1 MKRCVWRWILATT
14 FTASPICAQNAA
26 HQLDTKPAL
35 TAQEVVDRIKRRVG
49 IPWLEQT
56 RDTFKAGDPQ
66 TAVTGIAV
74 TMMAT
79 QAVLQRAAANGQNLI
94 ITHEPTFFDDPD
106 KAETVSQGEGDAVL
120 ADKRAFIAK
129 NHLVVWR
136 FHDHWHRMSP
146 DGIEL
151 GNAHALGWEKF
162 QDPTNQYLFTLPETT
177 VGKLADE
184 VKAKFGIASI
194 RIVGDREM
202 KVTHV
207 ALSPGFAGAK
217 REIAALEMPDVQV
230 LLAGETREW
239 ETVEYVADA
248 VTQGK
253 HKALIVLSHVP
264 SEQQGMN
271 ECVRWLSTFVP
282 EVLIQFVPTPDP
294 FAEGSL
300 LAKPA
305 KP

>member
-1 MKRCVWRWILATT
+1 MQRLVWRWMLAAAL
-14 FTASPICAQNAA
+14 TAAPLSAQNADPQPGA
-26 HQLDTKPAL
+26 KAPL
-35 TAQEVVDRIKRRVG
+35 TAQDVVDRIKAHVG

-106 KAETVSQGEGDAVL
+106 KAETVSQGEDDAVL
-120 ADKRAFIAK
+120 AEKRAFIAK
-129 NHLVVWR
+129 NHLVIWR

-151 GNAHALGWEKF
+151 GNARALGWEKF
-162 QDPTNQYLFTLPETT
+162 QDPNNQYLFTLPETT
-177 VGKLADE
+177 VGRLADE
-184 VKAKFGIASI
+184 VKSQFGIASL

-202 KVTHV
+202 KVTRV

-271 ECVRWLSTFVP
+271 ECVRWLGTFVT
-282 EVLIQFVPTPDP
+282 EVPVQFVPTPDP

-300 LAKPA
+300 LAKP
-305 KP
+305 

>member
-1 MKRCVWRWILATT
+1 MKISGWLLSLALI
-14 FTASPICAQNAA
+14 ASPAGAQTANQGSNARA
-26 HQLDTKPAL
+26 AL
-35 TAQEVVDRIKRRVG
+35 TAQEVVDRIKAHVG

-66 TAVTGIAV
+66 TPVTGIAV

-79 QAVLQRAAANGQNLI
+79 QAVLQRAVANGQNLI

-106 KAETVSQGEGDAVL
+106 KAETVSQGEEDHVL
-120 ADKRAFIAK
+120 ADKRAFIAR
-129 NHLVVWR
+129 NHLVIWR
-136 FHDHWHRMSP
+136 FHDHWHRMHP
-146 DGIEL
+146 DGIQL
-151 GNAHALGWEKF
+151 GNVHTLGWEKF
-162 QDPTNQYLFTLPETT
+162 QDPGNQYLFTIPETT

-184 VKAKFGIASI
+184 VRKKFAIAAI

-202 KVTHV
+202 KVTRV

-264 SEQQGMN
+264 SEQQGMD
-271 ECVRWLSTFVP
+271 ECVRWLKTFVT
-282 EVLIQFVPTPDP
+282 EVPVQFVATPDP
-294 FAEGSL
+294 FAQGVL
-300 LAKPA
+300 TAKP
-305 KP
+305 

>member
-1 MKRCVWRWILATT
+1 MKLLGSMISLALLASSVGAQ
-14 FTASPICAQNAA
+14 TATLQNNA
-26 HQLDTKPAL
+26 KPSL
-35 TAQEVVDRIKRRVG
+35 TAAEVVDRIKARVG

-66 TAVTGIAV
+66 TPVTGIAV

-79 QAVLQRAAANGQNLI
+79 QAVLQRAVANGQNLI

-106 KAETVSQGEGDAVL
+106 QAETVSQGDQDPVL
-120 ADKRAFIAK
+120 ADKRAFIAR
-129 NHLVVWR
+129 NHLVIWR
-136 FHDHWHRMSP
+136 FHDHWHRMRP

-151 GNAHALGWEKF
+151 GNVHSLGWEKF
-162 QDPTNQYLFTLPETT
+162 QDPNNQYLFTIPETT

-184 VKAKFGIASI
+184 VQKKFGIAAM
-194 RIVGDREM
+194 RIVGDCEM
-202 KVTHV
+202 KVTRV

-217 REIAALEMPDVQV
+217 REIAALEMPEVQV

-253 HKALIVLSHVP
+253 RKALIVLSHVP
-264 SEQQGMN
+264 SEQQGMD
-271 ECVRWLSTFVP
+271 ECVRWLKKFVS
-282 EVLIQFVPTPDP
+282 EVPVQFVPTPDP
-294 FAEGSL
+294 FAQGVL
-300 LAKPA
+300 VKKP
-305 KP
+305 

>member
-1 MKRCVWRWILATT
+1 MKLSGWMLSLTLI
-14 FTASPICAQNAA
+14 ASPACAQTANQQPNAKA
-26 HQLDTKPAL
+26 PL
-35 TAQEVVDRIKRRVG
+35 TAQEVVDRIKAHVG

-66 TAVTGIAV
+66 TPVTGIAV

-79 QAVLQRAAANGQNLI
+79 QAVLQRAVANGQNLI

-106 KAETVSQGEGDAVL
+106 KAEPVSQGDQDPVL

-129 NHLVVWR
+129 NHLVIWR
-136 FHDHWHRMSP
+136 FHDHWHRMHP

-151 GNAHALGWEKF
+151 GNVHALGWEKF
-162 QDPTNQYLFTLPETT
+162 QDPGNQYLFTIPETT

-184 VKAKFGIASI
+184 VRKKFAISAL
-194 RIVGDREM
+194 RVVGDRDM
-202 KVTHV
+202 KVTRV

-253 HKALIVLSHVP
+253 HKALIVLSHAP
-264 SEQQGMN
+264 SEQQGMD
-271 ECVRWLSTFVP
+271 ECVRWLKTFVT
-282 EVLIQFVPTPDP
+282 EVPVQFVPTPDP
-294 FAEGSL
+294 FAHGVL
-300 LAKPA
+300 RTKP
-305 KP
+305 

>member
-1 MKRCVWRWILATT
+1 MKLLGSMISLALL
-14 FTASPICAQNAA
+14 ASSVCAQTATQQNSA
-26 HQLDTKPAL
+26 KPSI
-35 TAQEVVDRIKRRVG
+35 TAQEVVDRIKAHVG

-66 TAVTGIAV
+66 TPVTGIAV

-106 KAETVSQGEGDAVL
+106 KAETVSQGDQDPVL
-120 ADKRAFIAK
+120 ADKRAFIAR
-129 NHLVVWR
+129 NRLVIWR
-136 FHDHWHRMSP
+136 FHDHWHRMRP

-151 GNAHALGWEKF
+151 GNVHTLGWEKF
-162 QDPTNQYLFTLPETT
+162 QDPNNQYLFTIPETT
-177 VGKLADE
+177 VGKLADQ
-184 VKAKFGIASI
+184 VQKKFGIAAI
-194 RIVGDREM
+194 RIVGDGEM
-202 KVTHV
+202 KVTRV

-253 HKALIVLSHVP
+253 PKALIVLSHVP
-264 SEQQGMN
+264 SEQQGMD
-271 ECVRWLSTFVP
+271 ECVRWLKTFVS
-282 EVLIQFVPTPDP
+282 EVPVQFVATPDP
-294 FAEGSL
+294 FAQGVL
-300 LAKPA
+300 MTKP
-305 KP
+305 

>member
-1 MKRCVWRWILATT
+1 MKLSRSVIALALL
-14 FTASPICAQNAA
+14 ASAAGAQTSTQQNSA
-26 HQLDTKPAL
+26 KPSL
-35 TAQEVVDRIKRRVG
+35 TAQEVVDRIKAHVG

-66 TAVTGIAV
+66 TRVAGIAV

-79 QAVLQRAAANGQNLI
+79 QAVLQRAVANGQNLI

-106 KAETVSQGEGDAVL
+106 KAETVSQGEEDAVL
-120 ADKRAFIAK
+120 ADKRAFIAR
-129 NHLVVWR
+129 NHLVIWR
-136 FHDHWHRMSP
+136 FHDHWHRMHP

-151 GNAHALGWEKF
+151 GNARTLGWEKF
-162 QDPTNQYLFTLPETT
+162 QDPGNQYLFTIPETT

-184 VKAKFGIASI
+184 VQKKFAIAAI

-202 KVTHV
+202 KVTRV

-264 SEQQGMN
+264 SEQQGMD
-271 ECVRWLSTFVP
+271 ECVRWLKTFVSQVP
-282 EVLIQFVPTPDP
+282 VQFVPTPDP
-294 FAEGSL
+294 FAPGVL
-300 LAKPA
+300 MANP
-305 KP
+305 

>member
-1 MKRCVWRWILATT
+1 MKLSGSMISLALL
-14 FTASPICAQNAA
+14 ASSICAQTATQQNPA
-26 HQLDTKPAL
+26 KPSI
-35 TAQEVVDRIKRRVG
+35 TAQEVVDRIKTHVG

-66 TAVTGIAV
+66 TPVTGIAV

-79 QAVLQRAAANGQNLI
+79 QSVLQRAAANGQNLI

-106 KAETVSQGEGDAVL
+106 KAETVSQGDQDPVL

-129 NHLVVWR
+129 NHLVIWR
-136 FHDHWHRMSP
+136 FHDHWHRMHP

-151 GNAHALGWEKF
+151 GNVHTLGWEKF
-162 QDPTNQYLFTLPETT
+162 QDPSNQYLFTIPETT

-184 VKAKFGIASI
+184 VQKKFGIAAI
-194 RIVGDREM
+194 RIVGDHEM
-202 KVTHV
+202 KVTRV

-217 REIAALEMPDVQV
+217 REIVALEMPDVQV

-248 VTQGK
+248 LTQGK

-264 SEQQGMN
+264 SEQQGMD
-271 ECVRWLSTFVP
+271 ECVRWLKPFVT
-282 EVLIQFVPTPDP
+282 EVPVQFVPTPDP
-294 FAEGSL
+294 FAPGVL
-300 LAKPA
+300 VTKP
-305 KP
+305 

>member
-1 MKRCVWRWILATT
+1 MKLSGSMISLALL
-14 FTASPICAQNAA
+14 ASSVCAQTATQQNTA
-26 HQLDTKPAL
+26 KPSI
-35 TAQEVVDRIKRRVG
+35 TAQEVVDRIKAHVG

-66 TAVTGIAV
+66 TPVMGIAV

-79 QAVLQRAAANGQNLI
+79 QAVLQRAVANGQNLI

-106 KAETVSQGEGDAVL
+106 KAETVSQDDQDPVL
-120 ADKRAFIAK
+120 ADKRAFIAG
-129 NHLVVWR
+129 NHLVIWR
-136 FHDHWHRMSP
+136 FHDHWHRMHP

-151 GNAHALGWEKF
+151 GNVHTLGWEKF
-162 QDPTNQYLFTLPETT
+162 QDPSNQYLFTVPETT

-184 VKAKFGIASI
+184 VQKKFGIAAI
-194 RIVGDREM
+194 RIVGDHEM
-202 KVTHV
+202 KVTRV

-248 VTQGK
+248 ITQGK
-253 HKALIVLSHVP
+253 RKALIVLSHVP
-264 SEQQGMN
+264 SEQQGMD
-271 ECVRWLSTFVP
+271 ECVRWLKTFVS
-282 EVLIQFVPTPDP
+282 EVPVQFVPTPDP
-294 FAEGSL
+294 FAPGVL
-300 LAKPA
+300 MTKP
-305 KP
+305 

>member
-1 MKRCVWRWILATT
+1 MKFSGSVIALALLTLSAGART
-14 FTASPICAQNAA
+14 SAQQNS
-26 HQLDTKPAL
+26 TKPML
-35 TAQEVVDRIKRRVG
+35 TAQEVVDRIKAHVG

-56 RDTFKAGDPQ
+56 RDTFKAGEPQ
-66 TAVTGIAV
+66 TPVSGIAV

-79 QAVLQRAAANGQNLI
+79 QAVLQRAVANRQNLI

-106 KAETVSQGEGDAVL
+106 KAETVSQGEEDTVL

-129 NHLVVWR
+129 NHLVIWR
-136 FHDHWHRMSP
+136 FHDHWHRMHP

-151 GNAHALGWEKF
+151 GNVHALGWEKF
-162 QDPTNQYLFTLPETT
+162 QDPGNPYLFTIPETT

-184 VKAKFGIASI
+184 VQKKFGIAAV

-202 KVTHV
+202 KVTRV

-217 REIAALEMPDVQV
+217 REIAALEIPDIQV

-253 HKALIVLSHVP
+253 RKALIVLSHVP
-264 SEQQGMN
+264 SEQQGMD
-271 ECVRWLSTFVP
+271 ECVRWLKTFVSEAP
-282 EVLIQFVPTPDP
+282 VQFVPTPDP
-294 FAEGSL
+294 FAPGVL
-300 LAKPA
+300 MAKP
-305 KP
+305 